1 MIFGLILCVEIWF
14 LEERRFSGIDR
25 WKRMVHWSIFK
36 VIRDFV
42 VSFGFFRGGKEGFLS
57 RRLRKDGK
65 LSVEKDISCQLLV
78 MKF

>member
-1 MIFGLILCVEIWF
+1 MVFGLILCVEIWF
-14 LEERRFSGIDR
+14 LGERRFSGIDR
-25 WKRMVHWSIFK
+25 WKRMVEDWSIFK
-36 VIRDFV
+36 VILR
-42 VSFGFFRGGKEGFLS
+42 GFFWFFGGGKEGFLS

>member
-1 MIFGLILCVEIWF
+1 MVFGLILCVEIWF
-14 LEERRFSGIDR
+14 LGERRFSGIDR

-42 VSFGFFRGGKEGFLS
+42 VSFGFLGGKEGFLS

>member
-1 MIFGLILCVEIWF
+1 M
-14 LEERRFSGIDR
+14 EEDG
-25 WKRMVHWSIFK
+25 SIFK

-42 VSFGFFRGGKEGFLS
+42 VSFGFFGGGKEGFLS
-57 RRLRKDGK
+57 RRSRKDRK